1 MRTVNEMFE
10 TGEEIGIWIIV
21 DVGERGDDVQGVES
35 DDKFILHPKTDLKN
49 VGSLIL
55 TLLTLLNADSN
66 TTVTVC

>member
-55 TLLTLLNADSN
+55 ILLTLLNADPN